1 MDPKRLILF
10 VIFSF
15 SILMLWEAWQ
25 RDHAPQPISPSEQTQ
40 SQQNAVDP
48 AIPQPAAGQ
57 AAPAAVQ
64 ENGFSLPKGQRIR
77 VQTDMVQ
84 AEIDTTGADLRRLEL
99 LKHRDNDDV
108 KKNFVLLDDSKLP
121 TVYVAQSGL
130 IGSGL
135 PSHKSVFTAA
145 SNDYAMAP
153 GQDKLEVR
161 LNWTGDQGVQVD
173 KVYTFHRGSYL
184 IDLRYEIR
192 NTGANAVDSSVY
204 YQIVHDS
211 ESAKTSMMMPTF
223 TGAAYY
229 TEADK
234 FKKVS
239 FDDMKKSN
247 LSKNASDGWIS
258 LVQHYFVGAWI
269 PKQGV
274 AREYYTKQ
282 LSGDNFSMG
291 AVSSLG
297 TIAPGAT
304 VTTYAKFFAG
314 PQEHEHLAAA
324 APGMDLVV
332 DYGWLTV
339 IASPLFWVLSM
350 IQKLVQNWGVA
361 IILLTVLIKLAFYPL
376 SAKSYKS
383 MAQMRELAP
392 RLQRLKEQYGDDRQK
407 MHQAM
412 MELYK
417 TEKINPMGGCLPIL
431 VQIPVFIALY
441 WVLLGSVE
449 MRHAPFM
456 LWIQDLSAPDTLFGV
471 IPLFG
476 GIPLGLLPILMGVTM
491 IIQTKLNPTPPDPI
505 QAKVMMIMPVVFS
518 VFFFFFPAGLVLY
531 WLVNNVLSIAQQWH
545 INRTIGQA
553 TAAKKKSR

>member
-15 SILMLWEAWQ
+15 SIMMLWESWQ
-25 RDHAPQPISPSEQTQ
+25 SSHKPQE
-40 SQQNAVDP
+40 AVGQ
-48 AIPQPAAGQ
+48 AQEVAGSASSVPQPAAT
-57 AAPAAVQ
+57 AAQPAAVS
-64 ENGFSLPKGQRIR
+64 ETGFSLQKGERIR
-77 VQTDMVQ
+77 VQTDLMA
-84 AEIDTTGADLRRLEL
+84 AEIDTMGGDIRRLEL
-99 LKHRDNDDV
+99 RTHHDKEN
-108 KKNFVLLDDSKLP
+108 KEKNFVLFDDSALP

-130 IGSGL
+130 IGNGL
-135 PSHKSVFTAA
+135 PTHKSLFTAPSRA
-145 SNDYAMAP
+145 YVLQD

-161 LNWTGDQGVQVD
+161 LNWSDGNGVQVD
-173 KVYTFHRGSYL
+173 KVYTFRRGSYVAEL
-184 IDLRYEIR
+184 THEIR
-192 NTGANAVDSSVY
+192 NTGAAELTPSVY

-211 ESAKTSMMMPTF
+211 QSNQGSMMMPTF
-223 TGAAYY
+223 TGAAYF

-234 FKKVS
+234 FKKIS

-247 LSKNASDGWIS
+247 LSKNATDGWIA
-258 LVQHYFVGAWI
+258 LVQHYFAGAWI
-269 PKQGV
+269 PAAGT

-282 LSGDNFSMG
+282 LAENIYSMG
-291 AVSSLG
+291 AVSALG
-297 TIAPGAT
+297 TVAAGAQVKT
-304 VTTYAKFFAG
+304 SSRLYAG
-314 PQEHEHLAAA
+314 PQEQKHLNAV
-324 APGMDLVV
+324 APGLEYVV

-392 RLQRLKEQYGDDRQK
+392 RLQRLKELHGDDRQK
-407 MHQAM
+407 LHQAM

-449 MRHAPFM
+449 IRHAPFA
-456 LWIQDLSAPDTLFGV
+456 LWIQDLSAADPYYV
-471 IPLFG
+471 
-476 GIPLGLLPILMGVTM
+476 LPILMGLTM
-491 IIQTKLNPTPPDPI
+491 IIQTRLNPTPPDPI

-531 WLVNNVLSIAQQWH
+531 WLVNNVLSIAQQWS
-545 INRTIGQA
+545 INRSMSQQ
-553 TAAKKKSR
+553 TAAKKKR